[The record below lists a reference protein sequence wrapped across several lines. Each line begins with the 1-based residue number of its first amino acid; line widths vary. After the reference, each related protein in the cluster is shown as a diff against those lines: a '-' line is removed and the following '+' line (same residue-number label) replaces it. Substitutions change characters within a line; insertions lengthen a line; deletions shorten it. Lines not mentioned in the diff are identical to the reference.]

1 MYSPYDD
8 IFKIGAN
15 SFLMNM
21 NNLEEMYELRNEI
34 ATERNKRMTLLGR
47 LKVPKK
53 QNFPQGLFHC
63 TKNIAENDNVTYLI
77 EL

>member
-1 MYSPYDD
+1 MYSSYDD

-15 SFLMNM
+15 GFLMNM

-34 ATERNKRMTLLGR
+34 ATERNKRMTLVGR

-53 QNFPQGLFHC
+53 RNCPQGLFHC
-63 TKNIAENDNVTYLI
+63 TEKIAENDNVT
-77 EL
+77 